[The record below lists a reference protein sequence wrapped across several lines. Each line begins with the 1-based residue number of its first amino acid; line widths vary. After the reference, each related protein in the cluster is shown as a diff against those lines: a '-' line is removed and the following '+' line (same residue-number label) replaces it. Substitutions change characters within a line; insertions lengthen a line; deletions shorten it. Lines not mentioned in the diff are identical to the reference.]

1 MYTVT
6 ICDHVQL
13 KGLFHGSAFVPNAG
27 YRFVFANWR
36 EGKNTLLADEGYL
49 YNFSLN
55 VYFSTL

>member
-36 EGKNTLLADEGYL
+36 EGKNTLLADEGASRKL
-49 YNFSLN
+49 L
-55 VYFSTL
+55 